1 MCDPWPGVAV
11 VTDMLTQQ
19 VARSAPTRAPLIS
32 LSAGAPCC
40 LMRGTPPDS
49 GLAAVRLG
57 TCHATRLS
65 LFIFHESAQE
75 RTQKKQLL
83 CVSSFYN
90 IFIVKRNVPLLQMP
104 DGV

>member
-1 MCDPWPGVAV
+1 
-11 VTDMLTQQ
+11 MLTQQ

-49 GLAAVRLG
+49 GLAAVKQRLG
-57 TCHATRLS
+57 ACHATRLS

-83 CVSSFYN
+83 CVSSFDK
-90 IFIVKRNVPLLQMP
+90 IFSVKRNGPLLQMP